1 MLRRLGYFFLTA
13 LHNIKKNL
21 MIHVM
26 TTGTI
31 ALSLLILGT
40 VSCIFLNLNDFT
52 KRVREEIGIVLF
64 LQDGLSQV
72 QVQNLKDDLSR
83 IHEVNRIFYVSKEEA
98 LQRLKTQLKDQDD
111 ILEGLEN
118 NPLPASFEIKLRPK
132 FQNLESVRILVHKL
146 ESLEGID
153 EVQYGEAWIEWL
165 MNAIKLAHL
174 VALVIFVL
182 LFVVTTLIIFST
194 IRLTIYARRDEL
206 EIMKLIGATNL
217 FIKMPFYIE
226 GLLQGF
232 IGGVVSVSVLYVIY
246 YLFTLKV
253 EFHPSSICFLPAH
266 GMLVIVGVGMALG
279 LFGSLMSF
287 RGLIKV

>member
-1 MLRRLGYFFLTA
+1 MLGRLGYFFLTA

-21 MIHVM
+21 MIHAM
-26 TTGTI
+26 ATGTI

-40 VSCIFLNLNDFT
+40 VSCIFLNLNDFM
-52 KRVREEIGIVLF
+52 KRVREEIGIILF

-72 QVQNLKDDLSR
+72 QVQNLKEDISR
-83 IHEVNRIFYVSKEEA
+83 IHEVDRIFYVSKEEA

-132 FQNLESVRILVHKL
+132 FQNLESAKILAQRL
-146 ESLEGID
+146 ENIEGID
-153 EVQYGEAWIEWL
+153 EVQYGEAWTEWL
-165 MNAIKLAHL
+165 MNTIKLVQL
-174 VALVIFVL
+174 VASVIFVL
-182 LFVVTTLIIFST
+182 LFVLTTLIIFST

-232 IGGVVSVSVLYVIY
+232 IGGVISVSVLYAIY
-246 YLFTLKV
+246 YLFTLKI
-253 EFHPSSICFLPAH
+253 ESHPLSICFLPAP
-266 GMLVIVGVGMALG
+266 GVLGIVGAGVALG
-279 LFGSLMSF
+279 FFGSLTSF
-287 RGLIKV
+287 RGLIKT